1 LGIDIDHGDLTRFDG
16 REIFATLARLS
27 SRPTIQL
34 HKNKSGILAQLLHH
48 RSHRPGHFWA
58 GAGVVGVSLFSMVAA
73 LGTVNEARPTDIPQQ
88 LVVESLSLPALSAVT
103 ESEQSFL
110 REERVQRGDTVMGLL
125 QRLGI
130 DDPAAAGFLKG
141 NATTQSLFR
150 QLSPGKNLTARTGPQ
165 GELQSLIFPLN
176 GGKDQALVVERKAD
190 GSGFAAAEQPMVL
203 DTQVVMQTAEIRYSL
218 FGASD
223 AAGIPDSVATQ
234 LADIFGGDIDFHRDL
249 RKGDRF
255 AVIYESVNHFGR
267 PVRSGRIL
275 AAEFV
280 NDGKA
285 YRAAW
290 FADPDGSPGSG
301 GYYTAEGKNIRKA
314 FLRSPL
320 EFSRITSGFSSARF
334 HPVLQ
339 KWRAHKGVDY
349 GAPTGTRVKATGDA
363 VVEYVGVQGGY
374 GKVVILRHQN
384 RYTTL
389 YGHLFGLRR
398 RPAQGESRRPGRRDR
413 LRRRHG
419 AGQRPAPALRVPR
432 ERRAS
437 ESPGDGPAQR
447 ATPGSP
453 ADRAVPHA
461 NRSPS
466 CPHRPDSRIQP
477 RPG

>member
-1 LGIDIDHGDLTRFDG
+1 M
-16 REIFATLARLS
+16 
-27 SRPTIQL
+27 
-34 HKNKSGILAQLLHH
+34 
-48 RSHRPGHFWA
+48 
-58 GAGVVGVSLFSMVAA
+58 VGVSLFSMVAA
-73 LGTVNEARPTDIPQQ
+73 LGTVNDTRLADIPQLQ
-88 LVVESLSLPALSAVT
+88 VVENLALPVLAAAEDGV
-103 ESEQSFL
+103 QSFL
-110 REERVQRGDTVMGLL
+110 REERVQRGDTVAGLL
-125 QRLGI
+125 QRLGV
-130 DDPAAAGFLKG
+130 DDPAAVGFLKG
-141 NATTQSLFR
+141 NATAQSLFR

-165 GELQSLIFPLN
+165 GELQTLIFPLN
-176 GGKDQALVVERKAD
+176 GGKDQALVVERRAD
-190 GSGFAAAEQPMVL
+190 GNGGGVAATEQAL
-203 DTQVVMQTAEIRYSL
+203 TLETQVVMQTAEIRHSL

-223 AAGIPDSVATQ
+223 AAGIPDAVATQ

-249 RKGDRF
+249 RRGDRF
-255 AVIYESVNHFGR
+255 AVIYESVNHLGR

-280 NDGKA
+280 NNGKA

-290 FADPDGSPGSG
+290 FADPDGGQGSG

-389 YGHLFGLRR
+389 YGHLSCFASGLRKGNR
-398 RPAQGESRRPGRRDR
+398 VGQGDVIGFVGATGLASGPHLHYEFRVNDVHQNPLAMALPSAPPLAPQQIGLFRTQTGALLARIDLIRGFNLAQ
-413 LRRRHG
+413 
-419 AGQRPAPALRVPR
+419 
-432 ERRAS
+432 
-437 ESPGDGPAQR
+437 
-447 ATPGSP
+447 
-453 ADRAVPHA
+453 AD
-461 NRSPS
+461 
-466 CPHRPDSRIQP
+466 
-477 RPG
+477 

>member
-1 LGIDIDHGDLTRFDG
+1 M
-16 REIFATLARLS
+16 
-27 SRPTIQL
+27 
-34 HKNKSGILAQLLHH
+34 
-48 RSHRPGHFWA
+48 
-58 GAGVVGVSLFSMVAA
+58 VGVSLFSMVA

-88 LVVESLSLPALSAVT
+88 LVVESLSLPALSAAT

-110 REERVQRGDTVMGLL
+110 REERVQRGDTVMGLM
-125 QRLGI
+125 QRLGV
-130 DDPAAAGFLKG
+130 DDPAAIGFIKG

-176 GGKDQALVVERKAD
+176 GGKDEALVVERKAD
-190 GSGFAAAEQPMVL
+190 GSGFAAAEQAL
-203 DTQVVMQTAEIRYSL
+203 ALETQVIMKTAEIRYSL

-223 AAGIPDSVATQ
+223 DAGIPDAVAMQ
-234 LADIFGGDIDFHRDL
+234 LADIFSGDIDFHRDL

-255 AVIYESVNHFGR
+255 AVIYESINHLGR

-280 NDGKA
+280 NNGKA

-290 FADPDGSPGSG
+290 FADPDGGQGSG

-320 EFSRITSGFSSARF
+320 EFSRITSGFTAARF

-349 GAPTGTRVKATGDA
+349 GAPTGTRVKATGDGT
-363 VVEYVGVQGGY
+363 VEYVGVQGGY

-384 RYTTL
+384 RFTTL
-389 YGHLFGLRR
+389 YGHLSGFASGLRR
-398 RPAQGESRRPGRRDR
+398 GSRVGQGDVIGFVGATGLASGPHLHYEFRVNDVHQNPLAMALPSAPPLAPQQLGLFRAQT
-413 LRRRHG
+413 G
-419 AGQRPAPALRVPR
+419 AHLARIELIRGFNL
-432 ERRAS
+432 
-437 ESPGDGPAQR
+437 AQ
-447 ATPGSP
+447 
-453 ADRAVPHA
+453 AD
-461 NRSPS
+461 
-466 CPHRPDSRIQP
+466 
-477 RPG
+477 

>member
-1 LGIDIDHGDLTRFDG
+1 MIDVLTRFDERG
-16 REIFATLARLS
+16 FFATLARLF
-27 SRPTIQL
+27 SRPAIQL
-34 HKNKSGILAQLLHH
+34 QKNKGGILAQVLHH

-73 LGTVNEARPTDIPQQ
+73 LGTVNETRLTDIPRNRWWKSWHCPT
-88 LVVESLSLPALSAVT
+88 LAAADEGVP
-103 ESEQSFL
+103 SFL
-110 REERVQRGDTVMGLL
+110 REERVQRGDTVTGLL

-130 DDPAAAGFLKG
+130 DDPAAMDFLKG
-141 NATTQSLFR
+141 NATAQSLFR
-150 QLSPGKNLTARTGPQ
+150 QLGPGKNLTARTGPQ
-165 GELQSLIFPLN
+165 GELQTLIFPLN
-176 GGKDQALVVERKAD
+176 GGKDQALVVERHGDQFTATD
-190 GSGFAAAEQPMVL
+190 QALPLE
-203 DTQVVMQTAEIRYSL
+203 TQVVMKTAEVRHSL

-223 AAGIPDSVATQ
+223 AAGIPDAVAMQ

-255 AVIYESVNHFGR
+255 AVIYESVNHLGR
-267 PVRSGRIL
+267 PLRSGRIL

-280 NDGKA
+280 NDGKT

-290 FADPDGSPGSG
+290 FADPDGGQGSG

-389 YGHLFGLRR
+389 YGHLSGFASGLRKGNR
-398 RPAQGESRRPGRRDR
+398 VGQGDVIGFVGATGLASGPHLHYEFRVNDVHQNPLAMALPSAPPLAPQQIGLFRTQTGAHLARIDLIRGFNLAQ
-413 LRRRHG
+413 
-419 AGQRPAPALRVPR
+419 
-432 ERRAS
+432 
-437 ESPGDGPAQR
+437 
-447 ATPGSP
+447 
-453 ADRAVPHA
+453 AD
-461 NRSPS
+461 
-466 CPHRPDSRIQP
+466 
-477 RPG
+477 